1 MTRTSTGFPQT
12 DARPSIRFVPLRE
25 GHLYPEMT
33 AASATAPPGTSQN
46 PPVSKVSLRSEWSL
60 LVFTLL
66 TALLVGSRS
75 APGASARIT
84 VWVFLLASGV
94 AAGLSTLHLGR
105 PQLAYRALLNW
116 RRSWLSREIILFAA
130 FVGASVIQLST
141 AFSTD
146 VMRWIVTVVGFALLF
161 AMDSVYHVTR
171 TPALRLHSAQVIL
184 TGVLVLG
191 FITNLTPVSVG
202 VVLLKGM
209 LYIARKVRFTREA
222 APARPLASILRL
234 SIGIALPAALWQI
247 YPAYQGVIVAAVVL
261 GELIDRAEFYM
272 ELTILTPKRQ
282 MATDLQAMLTTR
294 AR

>member
-1 MTRTSTGFPQT
+1 
-12 DARPSIRFVPLRE
+12 
-25 GHLYPEMT
+25 
-33 AASATAPPGTSQN
+33 
-46 PPVSKVSLRSEWSL
+46 
-60 LVFTLL
+60 
-66 TALLVGSRS
+66 
-75 APGASARIT
+75 
-84 VWVFLLASGV
+84 
-94 AAGLSTLHLGR
+94 
-105 PQLAYRALLNW
+105 
-116 RRSWLSREIILFAA
+116 
-130 FVGASVIQLST
+130 
-141 AFSTD
+141 
-146 VMRWIVTVVGFALLF
+146 
-161 AMDSVYHVTR
+161 
-171 TPALRLHSAQVIL
+171 
-184 TGVLVLG
+184 VLVLG